1 MKRLRRADGETRQAR
16 IGHDLV
22 AYRLRR
28 SARRTIGFTID
39 AQGLSITA
47 PHRVALPDIDRAI
60 ADKQHWIARKLVE
73 WRERVERH
81 RQRAVRWADGGTLLV
96 LNETLT
102 LSVRAPAGRARI
114 ERDAHRLQ
122 VWLAGEPTEE
132 ALRRAV
138 QRWLQARAREVF
150 GQRLAAFA
158 QAHGVAPARWSLSS
172 ARTRWG
178 SCSAAGAIRLNWRLV
193 HFPLAI
199 VDYVIAHELAHLAE
213 MNHGPRFWQR
223 VTELYPD
230 WQAARGWLRANAH
243 EITTA

>member
-1 MKRLRRADGETRQAR
+1 MKRLHRADGETRQAR
-16 IGHDLV
+16 VGTDLV

-39 AQGLSITA
+39 AHGLSITA
-47 PHRVALPDIDRAI
+47 PHRVALTDIDRAI
-60 ADKQHWIARKLVE
+60 ADKQRWIARKLVE
-73 WRERVERH
+73 WRERAERH
-81 RQRAVRWADGGTLLV
+81 RQRAVRWADGGTLAL
-96 LNETLT
+96 LDETLAIA
-102 LSVRAPAGRARI
+102 VQPPAPRARI
-114 ERDAHRLQ
+114 ERDGDRLR
-122 VWLAGEPTEE
+122 VWLADEPTEE

-178 SCSAAGAIRLNWRLV
+178 SCSATGAIRLNWRLV
-193 HFPLAI
+193 QFPLAV

-223 VTELYPD
+223 VAELYPD

-243 EITTA
+243 DITTA